1 MNWRETSETCK
12 EAVIEV
18 KMQGDRGLE
27 NVGGNKK
34 GDKGML
40 YRRKIKKKL
49 ESGKKR
55 LRNDCIINQGWM
67 KKGRKQESFR
77 EREES
82 KNFQP
87 DSVRCCHY

>member
-1 MNWRETSETCK
+1 
-12 EAVIEV
+12 
-18 KMQGDRGLE
+18 MQGDQGLDH
-27 NVGGNKK
+27 VGGNKK

-40 YRRKIKKKL
+40 CRRRIKKKL

-55 LRNDCIINQGWM
+55 M
-67 KKGRKQESFR
+67 R

-87 DSVRCCHY
+87 DSVRGCHY

>member
-1 MNWRETSETCK
+1 
-12 EAVIEV
+12 
-18 KMQGDRGLE
+18 MQGDQGLDH
-27 NVGGNKK
+27 VDGNKK

-40 YRRKIKKKL
+40 CRRRIKKKL

-55 LRNDCIINQGWM
+55 M
-67 KKGRKQESFR
+67 R

-87 DSVRCCHY
+87 DSVRGCHY

>member
-18 KMQGDRGLE
+18 KMQGDRCLE

-55 LRNDCIINQGWM
+55 M
-67 KKGRKQESFR
+67 R